1 MAVRFRIVPRD
12 YSTLAQMASPATS
25 TQPEAIPFTFFDNEN
40 FASGWS
46 NITFFQTIQS
56 DPTLG
61 NIQTAGTLSA
71 DQYFQLEAITLD
83 WIIGASSQASS
94 GAPTIVDDL
103 LSVMNTAR
111 AIVVMQM
118 AMKVYVQAPIHGFH
132 SSGGINVAYQL
143 GTPTGSALGNYA
155 QNWYPDGGYNVGGAQ
170 VLPPRQTFQFN
181 VIGNATN
188 TLNATRAG
196 RFTMWGTLYR
206 KVG

>member
-1 MAVRFRIVPRD
+1 MAVRFAIVPKS
-12 YSTLAQMASPATS
+12 YAQLAAAASPAS
-25 TQPEAIPFTFFDNEN
+25 ATQPEAIPFTFFDSQD
-40 FASGWS
+40 FASLWTNVS
-46 NITFFQTIQS
+46 FFQTIQT

-71 DQYFQLEAITLD
+71 DQYFKLEAVTLD
-83 WIIGASSQASS
+83 WLIAATTQASS

-103 LSVMNTAR
+103 LQIMNGAR
-111 AIVVMQM
+111 AIVNMSM
-118 AMKVYVQAPIHGFH
+118 AMKSYIQAPIHGFH
-132 SSGGINVAYQL
+132 SSGGINVQYQL
-143 GTPTGSALGNYA
+143 GTPTGSQLGNYA

-181 VIGNATN
+181 VIGVAAA
-188 TLNATRAG
+188 LVATRKG